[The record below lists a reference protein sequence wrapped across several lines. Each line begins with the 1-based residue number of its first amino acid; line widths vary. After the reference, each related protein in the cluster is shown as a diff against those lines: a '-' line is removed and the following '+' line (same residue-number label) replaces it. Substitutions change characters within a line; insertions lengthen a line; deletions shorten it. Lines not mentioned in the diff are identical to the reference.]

1 LRTTSEQHQDKESIR
16 GKFATAGRSV
26 FNGESMSQ
34 TNCYDYPQYWDLAFA
49 DETEQECEFLIQC
62 SQKYLSGGA
71 KRVLE
76 PGCGGGRLVVALAS
90 LGYDVTG
97 YDLSKT
103 AIDYLQQRLDNE
115 DLRAH
120 AVVADMQSFV
130 ASPPV
135 DIAINTVSTF
145 RHLLTEQAALAHLR
159 VMAASIRPAGIYII
173 GMHLLPP
180 DADLEDEELWNAKD
194 DSTKVEM
201 RLTVVNGSRET
212 RQETLRFDMT
222 VKDLETQDSV
232 SREFSSEYP
241 MRLYSATQIQ
251 ELFSQVPEFE
261 LIEVYDY
268 WYDINAPQPLDDWL
282 GDAVFVLRRR

>member
-1 LRTTSEQHQDKESIR
+1 
-16 GKFATAGRSV
+16 
-26 FNGESMSQ
+26 M
-34 TNCYDYPQYWDLAFA
+34 NCYDYPQYWDLAFA

-62 SQKYLSGGA
+62 SKKYITGNV

-90 LGYDVTG
+90 RGYDVTG

-103 AIDYLQQRLDNE
+103 AIDYLKNRLVNQGLQAD
-115 DLRAH
+115 
-120 AVVADMQSFV
+120 VFVANMQSFV

-159 VMAASIRPAGIYII
+159 AMAESIRPAGLYII

-180 DADLEDEELWNAKD
+180 DADLEDEELWEAED
-194 DSTKVEM
+194 DSAKVTM
-201 RLTVVNGSRET
+201 RLTVLEAAREN
-212 RQETLRFDMT
+212 RREILRFDMT
-222 VKDLETQDSV
+222 VEDVDAQQV
-232 SREFSSEYP
+232 APREFSSEYP

-251 ELFSQVPEFE
+251 ELFNQVTEFE

-268 WYDINAPQPLDDWL
+268 WYDINEPQRLDDRL

>member
-1 LRTTSEQHQDKESIR
+1 
-16 GKFATAGRSV
+16 
-26 FNGESMSQ
+26 MSQ
-34 TNCYDYPQYWDLAFA
+34 INCYDYPQYWDLAFA
-49 DETEQECEFLIQC
+49 DETGQECEFLIQC
-62 SQKYLSGGA
+62 SQKYLSGDV

-90 LGYDVTG
+90 RGYEVTG

-103 AIDYLQQRLDNE
+103 AIDYLQQRLENE
-115 DLRAH
+115 GLQAN
-120 AVVADMQSFV
+120 AIVADMQSFV
-130 ASPPV
+130 AAPPV

-159 VMAASIRPAGIYII
+159 VMAESIRPAGLYII

-180 DADLEDEELWNAKD
+180 DADLEDEESWAAED
-194 DSTKVEM
+194 DSAKVIM
-201 RLTVVNGSRET
+201 QLTVVEASREN
-212 RQETLRFDMT
+212 RQEVLRFDMT
-222 VKDLETQDSV
+222 VEDVEAQQGDPLQL
-232 SREFSSEYP
+232 SSEYP

-251 ELFSQVPEFE
+251 ELFSQVSEFE

-268 WYDINAPQPLDDWL
+268 WYDINEPQPLDDRL